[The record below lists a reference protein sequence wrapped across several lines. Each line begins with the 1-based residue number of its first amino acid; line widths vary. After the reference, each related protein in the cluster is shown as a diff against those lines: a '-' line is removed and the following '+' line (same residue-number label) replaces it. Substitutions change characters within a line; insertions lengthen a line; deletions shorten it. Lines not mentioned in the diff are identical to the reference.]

1 MKRNTINAQ
10 LYNYRTYLTYRDRMR
25 SLAQNVFNFKNIP
38 FNIDMSLVN
47 NSLLMNGSIAWFM
60 DDVTN
65 ELMALPYTNVGA
77 LDFYGRPRAIM
88 VQPYFGSYRRTLYKS
103 KGEFVIMY
111 DNESRIP
118 IYEEIVES
126 AMRLA
131 CIKRAIDINIS
142 QQNTN
147 RIWKVPEDQ
156 LLSFKKILEQVDAN
170 VENIATFDGL
180 DINSVSG
187 FINTAPFVADKLNA
201 CKHEEWA
208 EFLEVIGIS
217 NIKYE
222 KKERLVS
229 DEVSVNMGGTIAGRY
244 NRFESRRKAVE
255 EINELFGTNIEVEF
269 YDGLPTTLRN
279 TENDILNDNKE
290 EVVNNESNLQ

>member
-1 MKRNTINAQ
+1 MARNTINAQ

-60 DDVTN
+60 DDVTK

-118 IYEEIVES
+118 LYEEIVES

-156 LLSFKKILEQVDAN
+156 VLSFKKILEQVDSN

-180 DINSVSG
+180 DLNSISG
-187 FINTAPFVADKLNA
+187 FLNTAPFVADKLNA

-255 EINELFGTNIEVEF
+255 EINKLFGTNIEVEF

-279 TENDILNDNKE
+279 AESDILNDNKE
-290 EVVNNESNLQ
+290 EVVNNESNL

>member
-1 MKRNTINAQ
+1 MKKNTIDAQ
-10 LYNYRTYLTYRDRMR
+10 LYNYRTYLTYRERLR

-38 FNIDMSLVN
+38 YNIDMSLVN
-47 NSLLMNGSIAWFM
+47 NSLLMNGSIAWFK
-60 DDVTN
+60 DDVTG
-65 ELMALPYTNVGA
+65 ELLALPYTSVGA
-77 LDFYGRPRAIM
+77 LDFYGLPRVIM
-88 VQPYFGSYRRTLYKS
+88 VQPYYGAYRRTLYRS
-103 KGEFVIMY
+103 RGEFVIMF
-111 DNESRIP
+111 DNEARIP
-118 IYEEIVES
+118 LYEEVVES
-126 AMRLA
+126 SLRLA
-131 CIKRAIDINIS
+131 MIKRAIDINIS

-156 LLSFKKILEQVDAN
+156 VYSFKKVLEQVDAN

-180 DINSVSG
+180 DLNSISG
-187 FINTAPFVADKLNA
+187 FLNTAPFIADKLNA

-222 KKERLVS
+222 KKERMVT

-255 EINELFGTNIEVEF
+255 EINKLFGTNIEVEF
-269 YDGLPTTLRN
+269 YDGLPTTLKN
-279 TENDILNDNKE
+279 TEESILNDKE
-290 EVVNNESNLQ
+290 EVETNDATI